1 MSPATAGTRD
11 VIVCETLTAT
21 TVAQNSAQFSPSKS
35 GKAMPPSLQGI
46 MSVFHD
52 ELSKR
57 GTNCMP
63 SDFEDRSHEPELW

>member
-1 MSPATAGTRD
+1 
-11 VIVCETLTAT
+11 
-21 TVAQNSAQFSPSKS
+21 
-35 GKAMPPSLQGI
+35 MPPSLQGI

-63 SDFEDRSHEPELW
+63 SDFEDRSHEPELWCTPQPFDRTEDYDRSWVNYDKVDIFGEPLSGQAKL

>member
-1 MSPATAGTRD
+1 M
-11 VIVCETLTAT
+11 TLTRPGERN
-21 TVAQNSAQFSPSKS
+21 VIAQFSPSKS

-63 SDFEDRSHEPELW
+63 SDFEDRSHEPEL